1 MHVRSFASA
10 ATFSAGAPL
19 MVSLLLA
26 PTPALAAQSYDSCA
40 GRYIESLPAVIA
52 TPGTWCLHKD
62 LGTLIT
68 AGNAIDI
75 QASNV
80 TLDCNDFK
88 IGGLGAGNGSQA
100 VGVHA
105 SEKSNITLRQCN
117 IRGFFTGIFLYRGT
131 GHLVEDNR
139 LDLNLHNGIQLA
151 SAANSLVRH
160 NRVFDTGGAT
170 NGDKTHPTGIIA
182 DGADVIDNVVADV
195 SADGDVG
202 YPAGISVFSNGVGVV
217 IRGNIVRGLVPGTVE
232 GSAKGIYA
240 PVYGRISGNQVVAHP
255 YVKGTGI
262 VGGAYA
268 GPTLATF
275 CADNT
280 VGGLGDAVG
289 NLQPFLQC
297 ADAGGNSTF

>member
-1 MHVRSFASA
+1 
-10 ATFSAGAPL
+10 
-19 MVSLLLA
+19 
-26 PTPALAAQSYDSCA
+26 
-40 GRYIESLPAVIA
+40 VIT

-62 LGTLIT
+62 LGTVIT
-68 AGNAIDI
+68 GGNAIEI
-75 QASNV
+75 QVSNV

-88 IGGLGAGNGSQA
+88 IGGLGAGDGSQA
-100 VGVHA
+100 AGVHA
-105 SEKSNITLRQCN
+105 SDKSNITLRHCN
-117 IRGFFTGIFLYRGT
+117 IRGFFNGILIYRGT

-139 LDLNLHNGIQLA
+139 LDLNLLNGIQLA
-151 SAANSLVRH
+151 STENSLVRH

-170 NGDKTHPTGIIA
+170 AGDKTHPTGIIA
-182 DGADVIDNVVADV
+182 DGADVIDNIVADV
-195 SADGDVG
+195 SSGGDVG
-202 YPAGISVFSNGVGVV
+202 YPGGISVFSNGAGVV
-217 IRGNIVRGLVPGTVE
+217 VRGNIVRGLAPGPTE
-232 GSAKGIYA
+232 GSARGIYA

-262 VGGAYA
+262 VGGAFA

-280 VGGLGDAVG
+280 VGGLGDDVG